1 MSRKAYH
8 RLIGT
13 ILALGALTF
22 VLLLAG
28 VGSGFLTRPPAP

>member
-1 MSRKAYH
+1 MSRAAYN

-13 ILALGALTF
+13 ILLIGAAIF

-28 VGSGFLTRPPAP
+28 IGSELITRPPT

>member
-1 MSRKAYH
+1 MTRRAYN

-13 ILALGALTF
+13 ILALGAVTF

-28 VGSGFLTRPPAP
+28 VGSGFLTRAPAP

>member
-1 MSRKAYH
+1 MSRRTYN

-13 ILALGALTF
+13 ILALGAAVL

-28 VGSGFLTRPPAP
+28 VGSSLLTLPPPP

>member
-1 MSRKAYH
+1 MSRAAYN

-13 ILALGALTF
+13 ILTLGAALF

-28 VGSGFLTRPPAP
+28 VGSELLTRPMP

>member
-1 MSRKAYH
+1 MSRRGYN

-22 VLLLAG
+22 ALLLAG

>member
-1 MSRKAYH
+1 MSRQTYN

-13 ILALGALTF
+13 ILVLGAVTF

-28 VGSGFLTRPPAP
+28 VGSGFLTLPPAP

>member
-1 MSRKAYH
+1 MTRKTYN

-28 VGSGFLTRPPAP
+28 VGSSFLTRPPVP

>member
-1 MSRKAYH
+1 MTRRAYN

-13 ILALGALTF
+13 ILALGALSF

-28 VGSGFLTRPPAP
+28 VGSNFLTRPPMP

>member
-1 MSRKAYH
+1 MSRKAYN

-13 ILALGALTF
+13 VLALGAATF

-28 VGSGFLTRPPAP
+28 VGSSLLTLPPPP

>member
-1 MSRKAYH
+1 MTRRAYN

-28 VGSGFLTRPPAP
+28 VGSGFLTRPPVP

>member
-1 MSRKAYH
+1 MSRQSYN

-13 ILALGALTF
+13 ILALGAVTF

-28 VGSGFLTRPPAP
+28 VGSGFLTLPPAP